1 MSQITRGWLAFAA
14 IGAGVIHLALV
25 INAPLPLAVVL
36 GLLGIAE
43 FGWGVMVLSRDR
55 VVVPRLARAGA
66 IVPMIAWS
74 LMVVTATVLGA
85 PFLAS
90 IFNFVPMA
98 VASLFEL
105 FIAGYLSV
113 QLRRD
118 PQVDGGKTPKR
129 APAAGLYLIGMFAGA
144 LLVAALTTPA
154 LAYTQ
159 AGIDN
164 PHAGHG
170 GAGTTEE
177 TDYNFDLS
185 GHAGH

>member
-1 MSQITRGWLAFAA
+1 VSQITRGWLAFAA

-25 INAPLPLAVVL
+25 INSPLPLAVVL
-36 GLLGIAE
+36 GLLGAAE

-55 VVVPRLARAGA
+55 IVGARVARAGA
-66 IVPMIAWS
+66 ILPMIAWS
-74 LMVVTATVLGA
+74 LMVVTATVFDA
-85 PFLAS
+85 PLLAS

-105 FIAGYLSV
+105 FIAGYLSF
-113 QLRRD
+113 QLRQELEVNRD
-118 PQVDGGKTPKR
+118 KTPKKE
-129 APAAGLYLIGMFAGA
+129 PAAGLYLVGMFAGA
-144 LLVAALTTPA
+144 LLVAGLTTPA

-185 GHAGH
+185 GHTGH